1 MGLLERLFGDESVD
15 AVSRTELPG
24 YADQFLRENLEIARG
39 VADRPYQ
46 PYGGARVAALTP
58 DQLRSMDIVRSE
70 EGAFAPYLQQGQQ
83 ALMAGM
89 QPYDPALAD
98 IAGTAQQFLNP
109 FTGMVADQVAGQ
121 ISRGNQ
127 QALNNIGARATGAGA
142 YGGSRQ
148 GVAEAQAA
156 ERMTEAM
163 GRAMS
168 PLYMQ
173 GFDRAMGLGQAQSF
187 QNQAAMNRAAES
199 AASRAMQGGAAL
211 ANMGGQYQA
220 LRQNDVDALMRQG
233 SLTQGLDQANL
244 DTAYSDFLRQQQYP
258 IDMLQTRLGALGSSP
273 LPTTTTTPYF
283 YNPFLQGIGAAASLG
298 GAAGML
304 GWQPFG

>member
-1 MGLLERLFGDESVD
+1 MGLLDSLFGDRE
-15 AVSRTELPG
+15 RTVTSTQSIPG
-24 YADQFLRENLEIARG
+24 YAEDFLRGNLDIAG
-39 VADRPYQ
+39 AIADRPYAVY
-46 PYGGARVAALTP
+46 PGARVAGLTP
-58 DQLRSMDIVRSE
+58 DQEAAMASTRANI
-70 EGAFAPYLQQGQQ
+70 GAFLPYLEQGRD
-83 ALMAGM
+83 ALVQGM
-89 QPYDPALAD
+89 QPYNPALAD

-109 FTGMVADQVAGQ
+109 FVGTVANQVADQ

-127 QALNNIGARATGAGA
+127 QALNNIAARATGAGA

-173 GFDRAMGLGQAQSF
+173 GFDRAMNLGQAQSF

-199 AASRAMQGGAAL
+199 AAARAMQGGTAL
-211 ANMGGQYQA
+211 ANMGGQ
-220 LRQNDVDALMRQG
+220 RQGLSQIDADALMRQG
-233 SLTQGLDQANL
+233 GFQQGLDQANL
-244 DTAYSDFLRQQQYP
+244 DTAYSDFLRQDQYP
-258 IDMLQTRLGALGSSP
+258 IDMLQVRLGALGSSP

-283 YNPFLQGIGAAASLG
+283 YNPFLQGLGAASTAA

-304 GWQPFG
+304 GWRPFG